1 MIKKDPVIEK
11 KIDELIA
18 KMTVAEKVGQLNQVS
33 GSDDGSGTLQELV
46 RSGKTLC
53 TITKAI
59 PLGR

>member
-33 GSDDGSGTLQELV
+33 GSDDGKMCIRDRHHGQ
-46 RSGKTLC
+46 GKY
-53 TITKAI
+53 
-59 PLGR
+59 RQY